1 MLILILCVLL
11 KQKIKKELA
20 RHQNSKTTSS
30 NDIDDQ
36 KLRIYRLALSCT
48 GEYIIFAGNGTE
60 IEQKTNVLAAM
71 VTSINRV
78 NEIYERD
85 FGIRLELVANNDAVI
100 YLNSATDLWTNEFN
114 TTTAI
119 TLDDVIGVD
128 NYDIGHN
135 YNEVLVVEMLDV
147 WVVFVLLILQ
157 AIFIKERLD
166 GFEQSNWRSVLY
178 RLRSS

>member
-1 MLILILCVLL
+1 
-11 KQKIKKELA
+11 
-20 RHQNSKTTSS
+20 
-30 NDIDDQ
+30 
-36 KLRIYRLALSCT
+36 
-48 GEYIIFAGNGTE
+48 
-60 IEQKTNVLAAM
+60 M

-100 YLNSATDLWTNEFN
+100 YLNSATDPWTNEFN

-135 YNEVLVVEMLDV
+135 YNDTGGGSAGCLGCVCAADSHKQ
-147 WVVFVLLILQ
+147 FSQ
-157 AIFIKERLD
+157 
-166 GFEQSNWRSVLY
+166 G
-178 RLRSS
+178 